1 MKLINIIRARGVIAE
16 HAREK
21 MPAQTAYKFVKF
33 LKATDND
40 EIFYNDKLTEIL
52 DLYAVKDEN
61 GKFIPDGN
69 GISLIPET
77 ADDCK
82 KKVEEL
88 DNTIVEKPV
97 TFTIDEFSGLSL
109 SMTEILAVDELLVE
123 TEAADG

>member
-1 MKLINIIRARGVIAE
+1 MKLINIIRARGVIVE

-21 MPAQTAYKFVKF
+21 MEAQTAYKFVKF
-33 LKATDND
+33 LKVTDND
-40 EIFYNDKLTEIL
+40 EVFYNDKLTEIL
-52 DLYAVKDEN
+52 DRYAVKDEN
-61 GKFIPDGN
+61 GKFIPDSS

-88 DNTIVEKPV
+88 DNTIVEKPF